1 MRMADPEIELV
12 ACGSSSP
19 GMATFGSWEETVLEH
34 TYDQVDYLS
43 LHSYYGKHG
52 GSTAQYL
59 AQNLEMESF
68 IASVRAICDTV
79 KAIKRSRKTIYLSFD
94 EWNVWYRTHGTPN
107 RNDQSQRWAQAP
119 RLLEEV
125 YTFEDAL
132 VVGLLLNTLLRN
144 CDRVRM
150 ACLAQLVN
158 VIAPIMTETGGGV
171 WKQTIY
177 YPFLYTSA
185 LGRGTVLQT
194 ALCCEKYDTPSY
206 TDVPY
211 VDCAAVYAGEEERL
225 TLFCVNRSMTD
236 FTDLHIDLRDF
247 PGYVFREHTE
257 LCCDDPDAVNT
268 ASQPDRVR
276 PRPGGGA
283 VCDRDQAV
291 VRLQPL
297 S

>member
-107 RNDQSQRWAQAP
+107 RNDQPQRWAQAP

-158 VIAPIMTETGGGV
+158 VIAPIMTETGGGSGSRPF
-171 WKQTIY
+171 TI
-177 YPFLYTSA
+177 
-185 LGRGTVLQT
+185 
-194 ALCCEKYDTPSY
+194 
-206 TDVPY
+206 
-211 VDCAAVYAGEEERL
+211 
-225 TLFCVNRSMTD
+225 RSCI
-236 FTDLHIDLRDF
+236 H
-247 PGYVFREHTE
+247 P
-257 LCCDDPDAVNT
+257 PWDAVRYFRPHFAAKNT
-268 ASQPDRVR
+268 ILLRIPMCRMSIARR
-276 PRPGGGA
+276 CTPGKRNA
-283 VCDRDQAV
+283 
-291 VRLQPL
+291 
-297 S
+297 